1 MKSLIALIA
10 CLLFA
15 VQVSAASAT
24 NEPRQVASQWYKA
37 FAHRDAELLEK
48 ILAPTWVDIP
58 SPPDAPHGPEA
69 AKALMAMLV
78 GAFPDFDIR
87 IEDII
92 QDGNKVV
99 VRSTI
104 TGTQQQAFVG
114 LPGNRAIHEDPSRR
128 YPRNR
133 GRQDRS
139 HLAHRG
145 LDDRSAGIG
154 PPVSIGN
161 RDDND
166 KRDKRQAEW
175 SPVHEVR
182 GVRRYRL
189 GLRNA

>member
-1 MKSLIALIA
+1 MKTLIALIA

-114 LPGNRAIHEDPSRR
+114 LPATGQSMRIQAVDIHEIED
-128 YPRNR
+128 
-133 GRQDRS
+133 GK
-139 HLAHRG
+139 
-145 LDDRSAGIG
+145 I
-154 PPVSIGN
+154 
-161 RDDND
+161 
-166 KRDKRQAEW
+166 
-175 SPVHEVR
+175 VR
-182 GVRRYRL
+182 TWHTEDWMT
-189 GLRNA
+189 GLRELGHLSR